1 MPKPEQSPAD
11 YITPLN
17 MNGLQGRVL
26 RMPAPRNHNR
36 EILLIYGHHALIE
49 RWWGLAQTLNQ
60 YGAVTLPDLP
70 GFGGMDSF
78 RKIGKKPTIDTYA
91 DYLAAFVKMQYKRRR
106 VTIMGISFGFVVAT
120 RMLQKYPELAKRVD
134 FVVSIVGFVHRDD
147 FLFKPWEHA
156 TARYGSK
163 FVSLPP
169 VAFFVRHA
177 LLNKFFLKNVYAHW
191 GRAKRR
197 FADTPPEVFA
207 QMIDFEVRLWQSN
220 DVHTHWA
227 TTAEFLNLD
236 NCKTRV
242 DLPVWHVSSK
252 NDHYFDNTIVEQHM
266 RVVFSDYHHAVADL
280 KAHTPSVVASRKAMA
295 VLVPPPLRRAL
306 AKNN

>member
-1 MPKPEQSPAD
+1 
-11 YITPLN
+11 

-26 RMPAPRNHNR
+26 QLPAPKSHNH
-36 EILLIYGHHALIE
+36 EILLIYGHHAMIE
-49 RWWGLAQTLNQ
+49 RWWGLAQTLNR
-60 YGAVTLPDLP
+60 YGAVTMPDLP

-78 RKIGKKPTIDTYA
+78 HKIGKKPTIDNYA
-91 DYLAAFVKMQYKRRR
+91 DYLAAFIKMHYKRRR

-134 FVVSIVGFVHRDD
+134 FAVSIVGFAHRDD
-147 FLFKPWEHA
+147 FLFTKRQRLGYRLGA
-156 TARYGSK
+156 KAIAAR
-163 FVSLPP
+163 P

-177 LLNKFFLKNVYAHW
+177 ILNAFFIKYIYVHW

-197 FADTPPEVFA
+197 FADTPSDVFKE
-207 QMIDFEVRLWQSN
+207 MLDFEVKLWQLN

-242 DLPVWHVSSK
+242 ELPVWHVWSRH
-252 NDHYFDNTIVEQHM
+252 DHYFDNTIVEQHM
-266 RVVFSDYHHAVADL
+266 SVVFSEYHQAVADL
-280 KAHTPSVVASRKAMA
+280 KAHTPSVVGDRKAMS
-295 VLVPPPLRRAL
+295 VLVPPALRRAL
-306 AKNN
+306 SKQ